1 MPFQQVAFVDNAPVI
16 ELLAA
21 KPYGLM
27 NLLDEEVRVA
37 HAGGGR
43 AVAAGRWRQGG
54 TPALLT
60 TAMLT
65 TAMLTTIAYLL
76 RLCLL
81 RLCVLRLCLPGA
93 HAAGR

>member
-27 NLLDEEVRVA
+27 NLLDEEVRMA

-43 AVAAGRWRQGG
+43 AVAAGQWRQGR
-54 TPALLT
+54 TP
-60 TAMLT
+60 AMLT
-65 TAMLTTIAYLL
+65 TAMLTTAIPAAAMLTTAVYL
-76 RLCLL
+76 
-81 RLCVLRLCLPGA
+81 LRLCLPGA

>member
-27 NLLDEEVRVA
+27 NLLDEEVRMA

-54 TPALLT
+54 GGRAVPRPCLLQ
-60 TAMLT
+60 LC
-65 TAMLTTIAYLL
+65 LL

-81 RLCVLRLCLPGA
+81 L
-93 HAAGR
+93 

>member
-43 AVAAGRWRQGG
+43 AVAAGRWQQGG
-54 TPALLT
+54 GGRCGGTGLGFGRVARVR
-60 TAMLT
+60 A
-65 TAMLTTIAYLL
+65 
-76 RLCLL
+76 RLACLVAW
-81 RLCVLRLCLPGA
+81 RRGGVVVA
-93 HAAGR
+93 W